1 MGAWKQFTTK
11 DVTVTPFTANKGF
24 TFTGYA
30 ITGSDVGINIYGG
43 QDLPYNSPN
52 NLQSGFEYFVPPCHI
67 QRISSEYQILPQTH
81 REN

>member
-1 MGAWKQFTTK
+1 MSAWKQFTTK

-52 NLQSGFEYFVPPCHI
+52 NLQSGFEY
-67 QRISSEYQILPQTH
+67 SSSYNSIIFGCFSSFWI
-81 REN
+81 